1 MWSIRWWKLLDVTQ
15 IDLPPG
21 QIQQIVFTSWV
32 MHAMLCCYAWPWTKR
47 TGSGGLP
54 WVTFSDENKFLIVKH
69 QTSYPYTTVITQ
81 FPPPSAEEISRTWY
95 STKHERKP
103 GCFQGRLKFR
113 CLTAGF
119 LTRKHQELHLD
130 HWFSVVVDDIM
141 PSQPNQLK
149 DRKHQ
154 DIAAV
159 DRVSFESFHE
169 LP

>member
-1 MWSIRWWKLLDVTQ
+1 MSHKLISLQVRFNKLSSLVGSCT
-15 IDLPPG
+15 LCYA
-21 QIQQIVFTSWV
+21 
-32 MHAMLCCYAWPWTKR
+32 AMLGPGPSAPAVGVCHGWLFLTK
-47 TGSGGLP
+47 
-54 WVTFSDENKFLIVKH
+54 
-69 QTSYPYTTVITQ
+69 TSFWLWNIKLAIHTLQ
-81 FPPPSAEEISRTWY
+81 WLLNFPPPSAEEISRTWY